1 MKKTFCLIFAA
12 VLSLLPMTAISQN
25 LTTEGPF
32 CRQLVGS
39 GIYAVRMS
47 IEVTEDGYLRISLT
61 RAYSEN
67 IQAKPS
73 FDFDREWKILNP
85 TSSLPAGMPVKPGIA
100 GVNVSDLENGQSITI
115 TKDHELLRGAWTKN
129 GYMTLLEIPYKI
141 GANISTLTSNYLPSF
156 PFDHDKMQCSS
167 VSAIITSET
176 DLLSLCVGSEV
187 TLNAEGFDGNGNFV
201 WERSDSPDGPWEEIP
216 GQNASS
222 IKIVSKNGNEYFK
235 VSQNGTESEPFMLT
249 SVPCCQYTDEERKLW
264 SEDFGTV
271 PKGTRECCD
280 YVKNHICSSTTST
293 EIPDGQFAVVSNSDD
308 ALDLDGTIYK
318 WARNKTDHTG
328 NPDGGFLVVN
338 IGQPV
343 LFYEQEIERDFCE
356 KQWYHLSIFACN
368 ISQSSG
374 HQAAEFRFE
383 VATTDGQVLAEGETG
398 PLQDWEME
406 NWTNY
411 GISFNSGNYNK
422 FIIRLY
428 SVGGAVNGN
437 DVAIDD
443 MSISVCS
450 PQINL
455 YADIDAGLTDAT
467 VDCGSDLT
475 LSITGSDEYLHSI
488 YSNPYVLWQKSTDEG
503 ATWTNMEGSGIM
515 VSEMTV
521 TKDDPSVTDYY
532 RAILAGSRELAEEA
546 AATGTL
552 ASDCEVFSISNMVR
566 VDCQRVCKV
575 TLSASDETPCEGEEI
590 TLTASPGSFDSYD
603 WTGPGVSGNGNT
615 QTVVVNE
622 ETTYKV
628 SANGPGCITEESSI
642 TIMPVKKPA
651 GTELTATA
659 NEICSGETIT
669 LAATASNADEFELF
683 ANGTSI
689 SRQEENEWQIS
700 PLDGENTYKVIAYN
714 QSCGGETDEVKITV
728 HSPIEIG
735 LQTESLTVCKGSEA
749 ELAATV
755 IAGEPT
761 RYFWNG
767 EEGPN
772 PHVFTADHDMTV
784 EVFAE
789 NDYCTSETVKSN
801 IYVKEA
807 VKITMSEVNDI
818 CLGENINITATISGD
833 YNEITWFESVNGSE
847 FVQIPGKI
855 ENTLN
860 ITPQKSGITIYK
872 INVSADECPNTSST
886 VELFVHEPIVIEVSP
901 ETATVCQG
909 SEVELT
915 ASVIKGNPTL
925 FFWNGTE
932 APNPYKFTAN
942 NDQTIEVYAKNDVC
956 SSEPVTSVISVENPV
971 AVSLPALDDICL
983 GEDLSIAAS
992 VSGDFK
998 EIQWFE
1004 SIDGGDFVQIPGENG
1019 SSLDITPQQSG
1030 NTIYRID
1037 VLADACPGAS
1047 ASADLLVN
1055 EPIIIKVQPENA
1067 TVCKDSEVQLTAS
1080 VIAGNPTSFFWNG
1093 AEASDTYTFTAGN
1106 DMTIEVF
1113 AENDFCKSGPV
1124 TASITVQKPVNVT
1137 LPELDDICF
1146 GDDINIAAEING
1158 NYDDIVWTVSTNGN
1172 EFSTITGE
1180 NGDRL
1185 SVTPLQTGKAE
1196 YGIEVSSR
1204 ICGTASGFTT
1214 LNVNEVPEILQIAD
1228 NAASEGFVS
1237 LVIGNGTPP
1246 YSVFLNGQ
1254 SYGTNTNPGGLQPN
1268 THYNVEI
1275 SDANGCMAY
1284 GEFQTPGMPIDIPLF
1299 FSPNG
1304 DGINDAWKVDNLET
1318 YHGAAIEIYDRF
1330 GRKLCTLN
1338 ADDDGW
1344 DGTYNGHDMPM
1355 DDYWYI
1361 ISIPEENRRLSGHFT
1376 LKR

>member
-85 TSSLPAGMPVKPGIA
+85 TSSLPAGMLVKSGID
-100 GVNVSDLENGQSITI
+100 GVIVSDLENGQSITI

-141 GANISTLTSNYLPSF
+141 GTNISTLTSNYLPSF

-249 SVPCCQYTDEERKLW
+249 SVPCCQYTDVERKLW

-280 YVKNHICSSTTST
+280 YVKNHTCSSTTST
-293 EIPDGQFAVVSNSDD
+293 EIRDGEFAVVSNSDD
-308 ALDLDGTIYK
+308 ALDDEIIYN

-356 KQWYHLSIFACN
+356 NQWYHLSIFACN

-575 TLSASDETPCEGEEI
+575 TISASDETPCEGEEI

-735 LQTESLTVCKGSEA
+735 LQTESLTVCKGAEA

-789 NDYCTSETVKSN
+789 NDFCK
-801 IYVKEA
+801 
-807 VKITMSEVNDI
+807 
-818 CLGENINITATISGD
+818 
-833 YNEITWFESVNGSE
+833 
-847 FVQIPGKI
+847 
-855 ENTLN
+855 
-860 ITPQKSGITIYK
+860 
-872 INVSADECPNTSST
+872 
-886 VELFVHEPIVIEVSP
+886 
-901 ETATVCQG
+901 
-909 SEVELT
+909 
-915 ASVIKGNPTL
+915 
-925 FFWNGTE
+925 
-932 APNPYKFTAN
+932 
-942 NDQTIEVYAKNDVC
+942 
-956 SSEPVTSVISVENPV
+956 SEPVTASITVQEPV
-971 AVSLPALDDICL
+971 KITLPAIDDICQ
-983 GEDLSIAAS
+983 G
-992 VSGDFK
+992 
-998 EIQWFE
+998 E
-1004 SIDGGDFVQIPGENG
+1004 SISITAVIDGSHDGITWYESDGNGDFVQIPGENG
-1019 SSLDITPQQSG
+1019 ITLETTPQRNGDVEYKISVTTAECPETG
-1030 NTIYRID
+1030 ATTGIY
-1037 VLADACPGAS
+1037 VH
-1047 ASADLLVN
+1047 
-1055 EPIIIKVQPENA
+1055 EPIGIALSDSNP
-1067 TVCKDSEVQLTAS
+1067 TVCEGSEATLAVST
-1080 VIAGNPTSFFWNG
+1080 ITGNPTRYFWNG
-1093 AEASDTYTFTAGN
+1093 AEASDTYTFTASN

-1113 AENDFCKSGPV
+1113 AENDFCKSGPA
-1124 TASITVQKPVNVT
+1124 TASITVQEPVNVT

-1180 NGDRL
+1180 SGDKL
-1185 SVTPLQTGKAE
+1185 SVTPMQTGKAE

-1204 ICGTASGFTT
+1204 ICGTASDFAT

-1304 DGINDAWKVDNLET
+1304 DGINDAWKVGNLET

>member
-12 VLSLLPMTAISQN
+12 VLSLLSMTVFSQN

-61 RAYSEN
+61 RAYSGN

-85 TSSLPAGMPVKPGIA
+85 TSSQPAGMLVKSGMA
-100 GVNVSDLENGQSITI
+100 GVIVSDLENGQSITI

-141 GANISTLTSNYLPSF
+141 GTNISTLTYNYLPSF

-216 GQNASS
+216 GQNASN

-271 PKGTRECCD
+271 PKGTRKCCD
-280 YVKNHICSSTTST
+280 YVKNHICSSTPST

-308 ALDLDGTIYK
+308 ALDLDGTIYN

-356 KQWYHLSIFACN
+356 NQWYHLSIFACN

-383 VATTDGQVLAEGETG
+383 VATADGQVLAEGETG

-575 TLSASDETPCEGEEI
+575 TISASDETPCEGEEI

-603 WTGPGVSGNGNT
+603 WTGPGVSGNGNS
-615 QTVVVNE
+615 QTVIVNE

-659 NEICSGETIT
+659 NEICGGETIT

-689 SRQEENEWQIS
+689 SYQEENEWQIS

-714 QSCGGETDEVKITV
+714 QSCAGETDEVKITV

-735 LQTESLTVCKGSEA
+735 LQTESLTVCKGAGA

-755 IAGEPT
+755 ITGEPT

-767 EEGPN
+767 EESPN

-789 NDYCTSETVKSN
+789 NDFCK
-801 IYVKEA
+801 
-807 VKITMSEVNDI
+807 
-818 CLGENINITATISGD
+818 
-833 YNEITWFESVNGSE
+833 
-847 FVQIPGKI
+847 
-855 ENTLN
+855 
-860 ITPQKSGITIYK
+860 
-872 INVSADECPNTSST
+872 
-886 VELFVHEPIVIEVSP
+886 
-901 ETATVCQG
+901 
-909 SEVELT
+909 
-915 ASVIKGNPTL
+915 
-925 FFWNGTE
+925 
-932 APNPYKFTAN
+932 
-942 NDQTIEVYAKNDVC
+942 
-956 SSEPVTSVISVENPV
+956 SEPVTASITVQEPV
-971 AVSLPALDDICL
+971 KITLPAIDDICQ
-983 GEDLSIAAS
+983 G
-992 VSGDFK
+992 
-998 EIQWFE
+998 E
-1004 SIDGGDFVQIPGENG
+1004 SISITAVIDGSHDGITWYESDGNGDFVQIPGENG
-1019 SSLDITPQQSG
+1019 TTLETTPQRNG
-1030 NTIYRID
+1030 D
-1037 VLADACPGAS
+1037 VEYKISVTTAECPETGATTG
-1047 ASADLLVN
+1047 VYVH
-1055 EPIIIKVQPENA
+1055 EPIEIALSDSNP
-1067 TVCKDSEVQLTAS
+1067 TVCEGSEATLAVST
-1080 VIAGNPTSFFWNG
+1080 ITGNPTRYFWNG
-1093 AEASDTYTFTAGN
+1093 TEASDTYTFTAGN
-1106 DMTIEVF
+1106 DMTIEVYS
-1113 AENDFCKSGPV
+1113 ENDFCKSGPV

-1146 GDDINIAAEING
+1146 GDEINIAADING
-1158 NYDDIVWTVSTNGN
+1158 DYDDIVWTVSTNGN
-1172 EFSTITGE
+1172 DFSTITGE

-1204 ICGTASGFTT
+1204 ICGTASGFAT
-1214 LNVNEVPEILQIAD
+1214 LNVNEAPEILQIAD

-1268 THYNVEI
+1268 THYDVEI
-1275 SDANGCMAY
+1275 SDANGCLAY
-1284 GEFQTPGMPIDIPLF
+1284 GEFRTPGMPIDIPLF

-1304 DGINDAWKVDNLET
+1304 DGINDVWKVDNLET
-1318 YHGAAIEIYDRF
+1318 YPGAAIEIYDRF

>member
-85 TSSLPAGMPVKPGIA
+85 TSSLPAGMPVKPGMA
-100 GVNVSDLENGQSITI
+100 GVIVSDLENGQSITI

-249 SVPCCQYTDEERKLW
+249 SVPCCQYTDVERKLW

-280 YVKNHICSSTTST
+280 YVKNHTCSRTPST

-308 ALDLDGTIYK
+308 ALDDRIIYN

-356 KQWYHLSIFACN
+356 NQWYHLSIFACN

-488 YSNPYVLWQKSTDEG
+488 YSNPYVLWQKSTDGG
-503 ATWTNMEGSGIM
+503 ATWTSMEGSGIM

-566 VDCQRVCKV
+566 VDCKKVCKV
-575 TLSASDETPCEGEEI
+575 SIKVSDEDICEGDEVTLEATPAYYDSYEWTGPGISDKYSRIQTVKIDKESTYTVKAAGAGCYNIEPATVVLTPYKRPVVNLQSSEIEICEGESI
-590 TLTASPGSFDSYD
+590 TLTASATEADKYELYTNGTISSTQAEAEWQTTPQK
-603 WTGPGVSGNGNT
+603 GVS
-615 QTVVVNE
+615 
-622 ETTYKV
+622 
-628 SANGPGCITEESSI
+628 
-642 TIMPVKKPA
+642 
-651 GTELTATA
+651 
-659 NEICSGETIT
+659 
-669 LAATASNADEFELF
+669 D
-683 ANGTSI
+683 
-689 SRQEENEWQIS
+689 
-700 PLDGENTYKVIAYN
+700 YKVIAYN
-714 QSCGGETDEVKITV
+714 HGCAGTSNEVQVTTHETIQIEV
-728 HSPIEIG
+728 SPNEA
-735 LQTESLTVCKGSEA
+735 TVCKGSE
-749 ELAATV
+749 V
-755 IAGEPT
+755 Q
-761 RYFWNG
+761 
-767 EEGPN
+767 
-772 PHVFTADHDMTV
+772 
-784 EVFAE
+784 
-789 NDYCTSETVKSN
+789 
-801 IYVKEA
+801 
-807 VKITMSEVNDI
+807 
-818 CLGENINITATISGD
+818 ITATEISGD
-833 YNEITWFESVNGSE
+833 
-847 FVQIPGKI
+847 
-855 ENTLN
+855 
-860 ITPQKSGITIYK
+860 
-872 INVSADECPNTSST
+872 
-886 VELFVHEPIVIEVSP
+886 
-901 ETATVCQG
+901 
-909 SEVELT
+909 
-915 ASVIKGNPTL
+915 PTR

-942 NDQTIEVYAKNDVC
+942 NNQTIEVYAANNYC
-956 SSEPVTSVISVENPV
+956 TSETVESNISVKESIKITLSEV
-971 AVSLPALDDICL
+971 DDICL
-983 GEDLSIAAS
+983 GESISIKA
-992 VSGDFK
+992 V
-998 EIQWFE
+998 
-1004 SIDGGDFVQIPGENG
+1004 IDGSHDGVTWYESDGNGDFVQIPGENG
-1019 SSLDITPQQSG
+1019 ITLETTPQRNGDVEYKISVTTAECPETG
-1030 NTIYRID
+1030 ATTGIY
-1037 VLADACPGAS
+1037 VH
-1047 ASADLLVN
+1047 
-1055 EPIIIKVQPENA
+1055 EPIGIALSDSNP
-1067 TVCKDSEVQLTAS
+1067 TVCEGSEATLAVST
-1080 VIAGNPTSFFWNG
+1080 ITGNPTRYFWNG
-1093 AEASDTYTFTAGN
+1093 TEASDTYTFTAGN

-1180 NGDRL
+1180 NGNRL

-1204 ICGTASGFTT
+1204 ICGTASDFAT
-1214 LNVNEVPEILQIAD
+1214 LNVNEAPEILQIAD

-1338 ADDDGW
+1338 AGDDGW

>member
-12 VLSLLPMTAISQN
+12 VLSLLPMTVFSQN

-47 IEVTEDGYLRISLT
+47 IEVTEYGYLRISLT

-85 TSSLPAGMPVKPGIA
+85 TSSLPAGMPVKSEMA
-100 GVNVSDLENGQSITI
+100 GVIVSDLENGQSITI

-141 GANISTLTSNYLPSF
+141 GTNISTLTSNYLPSF

-271 PKGTRECCD
+271 PKGTRKCWD
-280 YVKNHICSSTTST
+280 YVKNHICSSTSST

-308 ALDLDGTIYK
+308 ALDLDGTIYN

-356 KQWYHLSIFACN
+356 NQWYHLSIFACN

-383 VATTDGQVLAEGETG
+383 VATADGQVLAEGETG

-532 RAILAGSRELAEEA
+532 RAILASSRELAEAA

-575 TLSASDETPCEGEEI
+575 TISASDETPCEGEEI

-642 TIMPVKKPA
+642 TITPVKKPA

-683 ANGTSI
+683 ANGISI
-689 SRQEENEWQIS
+689 SYQEENEWQIS

-714 QSCGGETDEVKITV
+714 QSCAGETDEVKITV

-735 LQTESLTVCKGSEA
+735 LQTESLTVCKGAEA

-767 EEGPN
+767 EESPN

-789 NDYCTSETVKSN
+789 NDFCK
-801 IYVKEA
+801 
-807 VKITMSEVNDI
+807 
-818 CLGENINITATISGD
+818 
-833 YNEITWFESVNGSE
+833 
-847 FVQIPGKI
+847 
-855 ENTLN
+855 
-860 ITPQKSGITIYK
+860 
-872 INVSADECPNTSST
+872 
-886 VELFVHEPIVIEVSP
+886 
-901 ETATVCQG
+901 
-909 SEVELT
+909 
-915 ASVIKGNPTL
+915 
-925 FFWNGTE
+925 
-932 APNPYKFTAN
+932 
-942 NDQTIEVYAKNDVC
+942 
-956 SSEPVTSVISVENPV
+956 SEPVTASITVQEPV
-971 AVSLPALDDICL
+971 KITLPAIDDICQ
-983 GEDLSIAAS
+983 G
-992 VSGDFK
+992 
-998 EIQWFE
+998 E
-1004 SIDGGDFVQIPGENG
+1004 SISITAVIDGSHDGITWYESDGNGDFVQIPGENG
-1019 SSLDITPQQSG
+1019 ITLETTPQRNG
-1030 NTIYRID
+1030 D
-1037 VLADACPGAS
+1037 VEYKISVTTAECPETGATTG
-1047 ASADLLVN
+1047 VYVH
-1055 EPIIIKVQPENA
+1055 EPIEIALSDSNP
-1067 TVCKDSEVQLTAS
+1067 TVCEGSEATLTVSA
-1080 VIAGNPTSFFWNG
+1080 ITGNPTRYFWNG
-1093 AEASDTYTFTAGN
+1093 AEASDTYTFTASN
-1106 DMTIEVF
+1106 DMTIE
-1113 AENDFCKSGPV
+1113 AYSENDFCKSGPV

-1146 GDDINIAAEING
+1146 GDEINIAADING
-1158 NYDDIVWTVSTNGN
+1158 DYDDIVWTVSTNGN
-1172 EFSTITGE
+1172 DFSTITGE

-1185 SVTPLQTGKAE
+1185 SVTPMQTGKAE

-1214 LNVNEVPEILQIAD
+1214 LNVNEAPEILQIAD
-1228 NAASEGFVS
+1228 NAASEGLVS

-1361 ISIPEENRRLSGHFT
+1361 ISIPEENRRISGHFT

>member
-12 VLSLLPMTAISQN
+12 VLSLLSMTVFSQN

-85 TSSLPAGMPVKPGIA
+85 TSSQPAGMLVKSGMA
-100 GVNVSDLENGQSITI
+100 GVIVSDLENGQSIMI

-141 GANISTLTSNYLPSF
+141 GTNISTLTSNYLPSF

-271 PKGTRECCD
+271 EPGTRKCSP
-280 YVKNHICSSTTST
+280 YVMGHNCNTTPYSDM
-293 EIPDGQFAVVSNSDD
+293 PDGEYCIVSNSSD
-308 ALDLDGTIYK
+308 AFNSKLPIGDSYS
-318 WARNKTDHTG
+318 WARDKKDHTG
-328 NPDGGFLVVN
+328 NENGGFLVIN
-338 IGQPV
+338 IGAPTQI
-343 LFYEQEIERDFCE
+343 YEQKIQANFC
-356 KQWYHLSIFACN
+356 KNQWYTFSLFASN
-368 ISQSSG
+368 ISQQSG

-383 VATTDGQVLAEGETG
+383 VATADGQVLAEGETG

-488 YSNPYVLWQKSTDEG
+488 YRNPYVLWQKSTDEG
-503 ATWTNMEGSGIM
+503 ATWTSMEGSGIM

-532 RAILAGSRELAEEA
+532 RAILAGSRELAEAA

-575 TLSASDETPCEGEEI
+575 TISASDETPCEGEEI

-615 QTVVVNE
+615 QTVIVNE

-642 TIMPVKKPA
+642 TITPVKKPA

-683 ANGTSI
+683 ANGISI
-689 SRQEENEWQIS
+689 SYQEENEWQIS
-700 PLDGENTYKVIAYN
+700 PVDGENTYKVIAYN
-714 QSCGGETDEVKITV
+714 QSCAGETDEVKITV

-735 LQTESLTVCKGSEA
+735 LQTESLTVCKGAEA

-772 PHVFTADHDMTV
+772 PHVFTADYDMTV
-784 EVFAE
+784 VVFAE
-789 NDYCTSETVKSN
+789 NDFCESN
-801 IYVKEA
+801 IVTAAITVQEP
-807 VKITMSEVNDI
+807 VKITLPQLEDI
-818 CLGENINITATISGD
+818 CQGESISITAVIDGSHDG
-833 YNEITWFESVNGSE
+833 ITWYES
-847 FVQIPGKI
+847 
-855 ENTLN
+855 
-860 ITPQKSGITIYK
+860 
-872 INVSADECPNTSST
+872 D
-886 VELFVHEPIVIEVSP
+886 
-901 ETATVCQG
+901 
-909 SEVELT
+909 
-915 ASVIKGNPTL
+915 GN
-925 FFWNGTE
+925 
-932 APNPYKFTAN
+932 
-942 NDQTIEVYAKNDVC
+942 
-956 SSEPVTSVISVENPV
+956 
-971 AVSLPALDDICL
+971 
-983 GEDLSIAAS
+983 
-992 VSGDFK
+992 
-998 EIQWFE
+998 
-1004 SIDGGDFVQIPGENG
+1004 GDFVQIPGENG
-1019 SSLDITPQQSG
+1019 TTLETTPQRNG
-1030 NTIYRID
+1030 D
-1037 VLADACPGAS
+1037 VEYKISVTTAECPETGATTG
-1047 ASADLLVN
+1047 VYVH
-1055 EPIIIKVQPENA
+1055 EPIEIALSDSNP
-1067 TVCKDSEVQLTAS
+1067 TVCEGSEATLAVSAIT
-1080 VIAGNPTSFFWNG
+1080 GNPTRYFWNG
-1093 AEASDTYTFTAGN
+1093 TEASDTYTFTAGN
-1106 DMTIEVF
+1106 DMTIEVYS
-1113 AENDFCKSGPV
+1113 ENDFCKSGPV

-1146 GDDINIAAEING
+1146 GDEINIAADING
-1158 NYDDIVWTVSTNGN
+1158 DYDDIVWTVSTNGN
-1172 EFSTITGE
+1172 DFSTITGE

-1204 ICGTASGFTT
+1204 ICGTASDFAT

-1284 GEFQTPGMPIDIPLF
+1284 GEFRTPGMPIDIPLF

-1304 DGINDAWKVDNLET
+1304 DGINDVWKVDNLET

>member
-1 MKKTFCLIFAA
+1 
-12 VLSLLPMTAISQN
+12 
-25 LTTEGPF
+25 
-32 CRQLVGS
+32 
-39 GIYAVRMS
+39 
-47 IEVTEDGYLRISLT
+47 
-61 RAYSEN
+61 
-67 IQAKPS
+67 
-73 FDFDREWKILNP
+73 
-85 TSSLPAGMPVKPGIA
+85 
-100 GVNVSDLENGQSITI
+100 
-115 TKDHELLRGAWTKN
+115 
-129 GYMTLLEIPYKI
+129 
-141 GANISTLTSNYLPSF
+141 
-156 PFDHDKMQCSS
+156 
-167 VSAIITSET
+167 
-176 DLLSLCVGSEV
+176 
-187 TLNAEGFDGNGNFV
+187 
-201 WERSDSPDGPWEEIP
+201 
-216 GQNASS
+216 
-222 IKIVSKNGNEYFK
+222 
-235 VSQNGTESEPFMLT
+235 MLT

-280 YVKNHICSSTTST
+280 YVKNHICSKTPSK

-308 ALDLDGTIYK
+308 ALDLDGTIYN

-356 KQWYHLSIFACN
+356 NQWYHLSIFACN

-383 VATTDGQVLAEGETG
+383 VATADGQVLAEGETG

-475 LSITGSDEYLHSI
+475 LSITGSDEYLYSI
-488 YSNPYVLWQKSTDEG
+488 YSKPYVLWQKSTDEG

-515 VSEMTV
+515 VSEITV

-532 RAILAGSRELAEEA
+532 RAILASSRELAEAA

-566 VDCQRVCKV
+566 VDCQRVCNV
-575 TLSASDETPCEGEEI
+575 TISASDETPCEGEEI

-615 QTVVVNE
+615 QTVIVNE

-642 TIMPVKKPA
+642 TITPVKKPA

-683 ANGTSI
+683 ANGISI

-714 QSCGGETDEVKITV
+714 QSCAGETDEVKITV

-735 LQTESLTVCKGSEA
+735 LQTESLTVCKGAEA

-767 EEGPN
+767 EESPN

-789 NDYCTSETVKSN
+789 NDFCK
-801 IYVKEA
+801 
-807 VKITMSEVNDI
+807 
-818 CLGENINITATISGD
+818 
-833 YNEITWFESVNGSE
+833 
-847 FVQIPGKI
+847 
-855 ENTLN
+855 
-860 ITPQKSGITIYK
+860 
-872 INVSADECPNTSST
+872 
-886 VELFVHEPIVIEVSP
+886 
-901 ETATVCQG
+901 
-909 SEVELT
+909 
-915 ASVIKGNPTL
+915 
-925 FFWNGTE
+925 
-932 APNPYKFTAN
+932 
-942 NDQTIEVYAKNDVC
+942 
-956 SSEPVTSVISVENPV
+956 SEPVTASITVQEPV
-971 AVSLPALDDICL
+971 KITLPAIDDICQ
-983 GEDLSIAAS
+983 G
-992 VSGDFK
+992 
-998 EIQWFE
+998 E
-1004 SIDGGDFVQIPGENG
+1004 SISITAVIDGSHDGITWYESDGNGDFVQIPGENG
-1019 SSLDITPQQSG
+1019 TTLETTPQRNG
-1030 NTIYRID
+1030 D
-1037 VLADACPGAS
+1037 VEYKISVTTAECPETGATTG
-1047 ASADLLVN
+1047 VYVH
-1055 EPIIIKVQPENA
+1055 EPIEIALSDSNP
-1067 TVCKDSEVQLTAS
+1067 TVCEGSEATLTVSA
-1080 VIAGNPTSFFWNG
+1080 ITGNPTRYFWNG
-1093 AEASDTYTFTAGN
+1093 AEASDTYTFTASN
-1106 DMTIEVF
+1106 DMTIEVYS
-1113 AENDFCKSGPV
+1113 ENDFCKSGPV

-1146 GDDINIAAEING
+1146 GDEINIAADING
-1158 NYDDIVWTVSTNGN
+1158 DYDDIAWYVSTNGN
-1172 EFSTITGE
+1172 DFSAITGE
-1180 NGDRL
+1180 SSDKL
-1185 SVTPLQTGKAE
+1185 SVTPMQTGKAE

-1214 LNVNEVPEILQIAD
+1214 LNVNEAPEILQIAD